1 MIRQFFAVLTAVFW
15 ALPALSAPL
24 GAEERSFA
32 SIDGGTLDLEG
43 VALVTNTASL
53 CAFSPQY
60 EQLQTL
66 HERYGPQGLTVLAVP
81 SDDFRQELASE
92 DEVKEFCSVNF
103 GLTLPMTVI
112 TPVRGSEAHP
122 FYQWLSETHGV
133 APSWNF
139 HKVLVGPDGEV
150 LGAWG
155 SSTRPTSRSITRAVE
170 AALGG

>member
-1 MIRQFFAVLTAVFW
+1 MIRQFFFVVAAAVW
-15 ALPALSAPL
+15 ALPALAAPL
-24 GAEERSFA
+24 AGEARSFA

-60 EQLQTL
+60 DQLQTL
-66 HERYGPQGLTVLAVP
+66 HERYAAQGLTVLAVP

-92 DEVKEFCSVNF
+92 EEVKEFCSVNF

-112 TPVRGSEAHP
+112 TPVRGQQAHP
-122 FYQWLSETHGV
+122 FYRWLSETHGV
-133 APSWNF
+133 APAWNF
-139 HKVLVGPDGEV
+139 HKVLIGPDGEV

-155 SSTRPTSRSITRAVE
+155 SSTRPTSRTITRAVE
-170 AALGG
+170 AALGS